1 MARHTPKV
9 QRLIDALRILPSVG
23 PKSAQRIAYQLLER
37 NRDGGLQLA
46 DALTS
51 AMQGVGSCAKCR
63 TFCEQDVCSI
73 CRDEQR
79 AKARQLCVVA
89 SSADLYA
96 IEHTGM
102 FHGRYFVLRGLLSP
116 LDGIGPQ
123 QLGLELF
130 AQQLQSG
137 HYDEVILATN
147 PTVEGEATAHFI
159 AELCRQSNIAVSRL
173 AQGMPV
179 GGELEYV
186 DGNTLSYAFSGRKQ
200 V

>member
-9 QRLIDALRILPSVG
+9 QRLIDALRVLPSVG

-46 DALTS
+46 DALTA
-51 AMQGVGSCAKCR
+51 AMQGVGSCRTCR
-63 TFCEQDVCSI
+63 TFCEQDSCAI
-73 CRDEQR
+73 CNDNER
-79 AKARQLCVVA
+79 AKVRQLCVVA
-89 SSADLYA
+89 SSADLFA
-96 IEHTGM
+96 IEQTGL

-116 LDGIGPQ
+116 LDGVGPA
-123 QLGLELF
+123 QLGFDVL
-130 AQQLQSG
+130 AQQLQQG
-137 HYDEVILATN
+137 EIDEVIVATN

-159 AELCRQSNIAVSRL
+159 AQLCRTAGISVSRL

>member
-51 AMQGVGSCAKCR
+51 AMQGVGSCQQCR
-63 TFCEQDVCSI
+63 TFCEQELCSI
-73 CRDEQR
+73 CGDVSRSQS
-79 AKARQLCVVA
+79 RQLCVVA

-96 IEHTGM
+96 IEHTGLYN
-102 FHGRYFVLRGLLSP
+102 GRYFVLRGLLSP
-116 LDGIGPQ
+116 LDGIGPA
-123 QLGLELF
+123 QLGLDQLAAMLSQ
-130 AQQLQSG
+130 AQF
-137 HYDEVILATN
+137 DEVILATN
-147 PTVEGEATAHFI
+147 PTVEGEATAYFV
-159 AELCRQSNIAVSRL
+159 AELCRKHQVAVSRL